1 MSQSPTKKE
10 GGLMVRSVSA
20 SSAPALGDVRAM
32 GEGDTVVLGDG
43 AVQRRDWP
51 RYAEA
56 IMAAVSKGAEV
67 RWLRA

>member
-1 MSQSPTKKE
+1 
-10 GGLMVRSVSA
+10 MVRRITGDY
-20 SSAPALGDVRAM
+20 APALGDVRAM
-32 GEGDTVVLGDG
+32 GAGDIVALGEGATG
-43 AVQRRDWP
+43 RRDWP